1 MKKIIV
7 FLLCLTMGTSLLFAQ
22 DIERNI
28 KERLTDYF
36 AKYTATAKIST
47 PKLNSFDIDYDRRT
61 IQIYASESFAYQ
73 PFLPETVETI
83 YNQMKEL
90 LPGPV
95 NYYQI
100 TIYADGKPIEELVPN
115 LYRSKKKDKER
126 MALNT
131 EYKGAPWVKNTSRP
145 NEISRGLQDRHIAL
159 WQSHGN
165 YYKNDK
171 GEWGWQRPRLF
182 CTTEDMFTQ
191 SFILPYVIPMLENA
205 GAIVYTPRERDT
217 QKNEIIVDNDTPNA
231 SLYLEVGS
239 KKARWTTTSVKGFAQ
254 KKAIYKDGENPFT
267 DGTSRYIQTEK
278 KKKKNKDQAFAEWVP
293 TLPATGKY
301 AVYVSYQTL
310 PNSVSDAK
318 YLVFHNG
325 GVTEFKVNQKI
336 GGGIGGVVVHAII
349 AYKFGDLY
357 APLME
362 DYFELD
368 GITVPHGTGTW
379 MAPFAFAIDAII
391 EKIPGLNKIDFSI
404 DNLQEKVGVL
414 AEPIVIGGIL
424 GAIVGALAGYD
435 FSAAFQLGIKMS
447 AVMVLMPKITKCI
460 MDGLMPLS
468 ERMKEILTKKSQSG
482 EAEFYIGL
490 DPAII
495 LGDSEVVTVGLIFI
509 PLTILIAIIVPG
521 NTILPFGDLATIGFF
536 IGIAVAVH
544 RGNLFRSLI
553 SGCVIMFTT
562 IWIASQAIPWTTAL
576 AKSVNLTNGA
586 SQVAALD
593 QGGSPITY
601 LYTQIVTQQNIKGLV
616 IIGIIYV
623 ICMIFTVRGSK
634 QRAAALKESEY

>member
-1 MKKIIV
+1 MGIFGDMINYIIDMGASAMLPLVIAILSIIV
-7 FLLCLTMGTSLLFAQ
+7 GVKIGKAVRAGLMVGVGFVGLGLIVDMMNANLGPAAQQMSKNFGLSMSVVDLGWPGMSPITWASSIATVAIPVAILVNIIMLVLKLTKTVNI
-22 DIERNI
+22 DIWNI
-28 KERLTDYF
+28 WHMT
-36 AKYTATAKIST
+36 
-47 PKLNSFDIDYDRRT
+47 
-61 IQIYASESFAYQ
+61 
-73 PFLPETVETI
+73 
-83 YNQMKEL
+83 
-90 LPGPV
+90 
-95 NYYQI
+95 
-100 TIYADGKPIEELVPN
+100 
-115 LYRSKKKDKER
+115 
-126 MALNT
+126 
-131 EYKGAPWVKNTSRP
+131 
-145 NEISRGLQDRHIAL
+145 
-159 WQSHGN
+159 
-165 YYKNDK
+165 
-171 GEWGWQRPRLF
+171 
-182 CTTEDMFTQ
+182 FT
-191 SFILPYVIPMLENA
+191 
-205 GAIVYTPRERDT
+205 GAI
-217 QKNEIIVDNDTPNA
+217 A
-231 SLYLEVGS
+231 
-239 KKARWTTTSVKGFAQ
+239 
-254 KKAIYKDGENPFT
+254 
-267 DGTSRYIQTEK
+267 
-278 KKKKNKDQAFAEWVP
+278 
-293 TLPATGKY
+293 Y
-301 AVYVSYQTL
+301 AVTG
-310 PNSVSDAK
+310 NFA
-318 YLVFHNG
+318 
-325 GVTEFKVNQKI
+325 I
-336 GGGIGGVVVHAII
+336 GIGGVVVHAII

-593 QGGSPITY
+593 QGWKSNHISVYTDRDTAEHQRTGNY
-601 LYTQIVTQQNIKGLV
+601 RNHLCDLHDLYSSWI
-616 IIGIIYV
+616 
-623 ICMIFTVRGSK
+623 
-634 QRAAALKESEY
+634 

>member
-1 MKKIIV
+1 MGIFGDMINYIIDMGASAMLPLVIAILSIIV
-7 FLLCLTMGTSLLFAQ
+7 GVKIGKAVRAGLMVGVGFVGLGLIVDMMNANLGPAAQQMSKNFGLSMSVVDLGWPGMSPITWASSIATVAIPVAILVNIIMLVLKLTKTVNI
-22 DIERNI
+22 DIWNI
-28 KERLTDYF
+28 WHMT
-36 AKYTATAKIST
+36 
-47 PKLNSFDIDYDRRT
+47 
-61 IQIYASESFAYQ
+61 
-73 PFLPETVETI
+73 
-83 YNQMKEL
+83 
-90 LPGPV
+90 
-95 NYYQI
+95 
-100 TIYADGKPIEELVPN
+100 
-115 LYRSKKKDKER
+115 
-126 MALNT
+126 
-131 EYKGAPWVKNTSRP
+131 
-145 NEISRGLQDRHIAL
+145 
-159 WQSHGN
+159 
-165 YYKNDK
+165 
-171 GEWGWQRPRLF
+171 
-182 CTTEDMFTQ
+182 FT
-191 SFILPYVIPMLENA
+191 
-205 GAIVYTPRERDT
+205 GAI
-217 QKNEIIVDNDTPNA
+217 A
-231 SLYLEVGS
+231 
-239 KKARWTTTSVKGFAQ
+239 
-254 KKAIYKDGENPFT
+254 
-267 DGTSRYIQTEK
+267 
-278 KKKKNKDQAFAEWVP
+278 
-293 TLPATGKY
+293 Y
-301 AVYVSYQTL
+301 AVTG
-310 PNSVSDAK
+310 NFA
-318 YLVFHNG
+318 
-325 GVTEFKVNQKI
+325 I
-336 GGGIGGVVVHAII
+336 GIGGVVVHAII

-509 PLTILIAIIVPG
+509 PLTI
-521 NTILPFGDLATIGFF
+521 
-536 IGIAVAVH
+536 
-544 RGNLFRSLI
+544 
-553 SGCVIMFTT
+553 
-562 IWIASQAIPWTTAL
+562 WIASQAIPWTTAL

>member
-1 MKKIIV
+1 MGIFGDMINYIIDMGASAMLPLVIAILSIIV
-7 FLLCLTMGTSLLFAQ
+7 GVKIGKAVRAGLMVGVGFVGLGLIVDMMNANLGPAAQQMSKNFGLSMSVVDLGWPGMSPITWASSIATVAIPVAILVNIIMLVLKLTKTVNI
-22 DIERNI
+22 DIWNI
-28 KERLTDYF
+28 CHMT
-36 AKYTATAKIST
+36 
-47 PKLNSFDIDYDRRT
+47 
-61 IQIYASESFAYQ
+61 
-73 PFLPETVETI
+73 
-83 YNQMKEL
+83 
-90 LPGPV
+90 
-95 NYYQI
+95 
-100 TIYADGKPIEELVPN
+100 
-115 LYRSKKKDKER
+115 
-126 MALNT
+126 
-131 EYKGAPWVKNTSRP
+131 
-145 NEISRGLQDRHIAL
+145 
-159 WQSHGN
+159 
-165 YYKNDK
+165 
-171 GEWGWQRPRLF
+171 
-182 CTTEDMFTQ
+182 FT
-191 SFILPYVIPMLENA
+191 
-205 GAIVYTPRERDT
+205 GAI
-217 QKNEIIVDNDTPNA
+217 A
-231 SLYLEVGS
+231 
-239 KKARWTTTSVKGFAQ
+239 
-254 KKAIYKDGENPFT
+254 
-267 DGTSRYIQTEK
+267 
-278 KKKKNKDQAFAEWVP
+278 
-293 TLPATGKY
+293 Y
-301 AVYVSYQTL
+301 AVTG
-310 PNSVSDAK
+310 NFA
-318 YLVFHNG
+318 
-325 GVTEFKVNQKI
+325 I
-336 GGGIGGVVVHAII
+336 GIGGVVVHAII

>member
-1 MKKIIV
+1 MGIFGDMINYIIDMGASAMLPLVIAILSIIV
-7 FLLCLTMGTSLLFAQ
+7 GVKIGKAVRAGLMVGVGFVGLGLIVDMMNANLGPAAQQMSKNFGLSMSVVDLGWPGMSPITWASSIATVAIPVAILVNIIMLVLKLTKTVNI
-22 DIERNI
+22 DIWNI
-28 KERLTDYF
+28 WHMT
-36 AKYTATAKIST
+36 
-47 PKLNSFDIDYDRRT
+47 
-61 IQIYASESFAYQ
+61 
-73 PFLPETVETI
+73 
-83 YNQMKEL
+83 
-90 LPGPV
+90 
-95 NYYQI
+95 
-100 TIYADGKPIEELVPN
+100 
-115 LYRSKKKDKER
+115 
-126 MALNT
+126 
-131 EYKGAPWVKNTSRP
+131 
-145 NEISRGLQDRHIAL
+145 
-159 WQSHGN
+159 
-165 YYKNDK
+165 
-171 GEWGWQRPRLF
+171 
-182 CTTEDMFTQ
+182 FT
-191 SFILPYVIPMLENA
+191 
-205 GAIVYTPRERDT
+205 GAI
-217 QKNEIIVDNDTPNA
+217 A
-231 SLYLEVGS
+231 
-239 KKARWTTTSVKGFAQ
+239 
-254 KKAIYKDGENPFT
+254 
-267 DGTSRYIQTEK
+267 
-278 KKKKNKDQAFAEWVP
+278 
-293 TLPATGKY
+293 Y
-301 AVYVSYQTL
+301 AV
-310 PNSVSDAK
+310 
-318 YLVFHNG
+318 
-325 GVTEFKVNQKI
+325 
-336 GGGIGGVVVHAII
+336 
-349 AYKFGDLY
+349 
-357 APLME
+357 
-362 DYFELD
+362 
-368 GITVPHGTGTW
+368 TGN
-379 MAPFAFAIDAII
+379 FAI
-391 EKIPGLNKIDFSI
+391 G
-404 DNLQEKVGVL
+404 
-414 AEPIVIGGIL
+414 IGGIL